1 VIHDQTNGCAD
12 LCSCCCN
19 KEHFCFEV
27 TGAFSAILLVR
38 YLMDQAS
45 KLLLVKLILVM
56 SSCILMHSEAACLL
70 DEGFFLGAQF
80 LISLVN

>member
-1 VIHDQTNGCAD
+1 MVKQIDVQIFAPAVATKNT
-12 LCSCCCN
+12 
-19 KEHFCFEV
+19 FCFEV
-27 TGAFSAILLVR
+27 TGAFSAILLVH

-70 DEGFFLGAQF
+70 A
-80 LISLVN
+80 

>member
-1 VIHDQTNGCAD
+1 MVKQIDVQIFAPAVATQN
-12 LCSCCCN
+12 N
-19 KEHFCFEV
+19 FCFEV
-27 TGAFSAILLVR
+27 TGAFSAILLVH

-70 DEGFFLGAQF
+70 A
-80 LISLVN
+80 

>member
-1 VIHDQTNGCAD
+1 
-12 LCSCCCN
+12 
-19 KEHFCFEV
+19 
-27 TGAFSAILLVR
+27 
-38 YLMDQAS
+38 MDQAS

-70 DEGFFLGAQF
+70 EGFFFGAQF

>member
-1 VIHDQTNGCAD
+1 
-12 LCSCCCN
+12 
-19 KEHFCFEV
+19 
-27 TGAFSAILLVR
+27 
-38 YLMDQAS
+38 MDQAS